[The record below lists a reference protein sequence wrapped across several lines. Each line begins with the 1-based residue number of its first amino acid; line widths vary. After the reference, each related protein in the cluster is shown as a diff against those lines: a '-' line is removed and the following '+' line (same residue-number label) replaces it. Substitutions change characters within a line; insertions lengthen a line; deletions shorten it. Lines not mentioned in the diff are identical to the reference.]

1 VTSFGEA
8 WRAGAD
14 AEIGYPAI
22 RVKDIESVK
31 ADPLGAM
38 QGLD

>member
-22 RVKDIESVK
+22 KVKDIERGK
-31 ADPLGAM
+31 ANSLGAM